1 MARTGFGPV
10 SWAPDSCSGLHSNPT
25 HSLYINSWPSSQ
37 GGPDQTVWRG
47 QCAFIPIARKMNQDL
62 WATTTIWRTDYY
74 LCSKPMIICFGL
86 HFTTRSFNLFLDDV
100 GIIRNSFPINSLL
113 FYLAWNNKA
122 YESFYSIM
130 ATCAF
135 TFFPHHCRNC
145 QELGSCPTFK
155 KICISLYVYK
165 YGDPNIFFW
174 SPYRYLDCSDLFL
187 GFSFSLEAI
196 CPKEIL
202 LYTFPMIGEK
212 ASL

>member
-1 MARTGFGPV
+1 MVSQGIPAVVNPNQSCIFRSVNSIKVNGISFETLEIKLYGSCQFPVVRGPYQHGQDGIWT
-10 SWAPDSCSGLHSNPT
+10 SKPSPWFMFWIALKPHPLS
-25 HSLYINSWPSSQ
+25 INSWPSSQ

-47 QCAFIPIARKMNQDL
+47 QCTFIPIARKMNQDL

-122 YESFYSIM
+122 YESFHYIM

-135 TFFPHHCRNC
+135 
-145 QELGSCPTFK
+145 
-155 KICISLYVYK
+155 
-165 YGDPNIFFW
+165 IFF
-174 SPYRYLDCSDLFL
+174 SSSLQKLSRVGFL
-187 GFSFSLEAI
+187 SNFQENMYI
-196 CPKEIL
+196 PVCV
-202 LYTFPMIGEK
+202 
-212 ASL
+212 